1 MPSKFFLLLGEVLLT
16 MAALAALYLI
26 YSYSFTNQISEIS
39 KAQLTEAFV
48 VASESQSTKPQ
59 SITSD
64 SNDEQSTPS
73 VNAFGL
79 VYIPALKSDVWEE
92 PLVRGIDRESL
103 FLGIAHYPTTEGP
116 GEVGNFAI
124 AGHRSSHGQPF
135 ARFENLRKGDSVFI
149 RTKDSVFEYRLI
161 RDQIVGPEDVWVLN
175 DVPTDD
181 FKIGSSLITLTTCHP
196 FWSSEQRWVWWGELV
211 GESQS
216 LAFLE
221 EVN

>member
-1 MPSKFFLLLGEVLLT
+1 MSSKFFLFVGEVLLT
-16 MAALAALYLI
+16 LAALVALYLL
-26 YSYSFTNQISEIS
+26 YSYSFTNLISEAS
-39 KAQLTEAFV
+39 KAQLTETFLL
-48 VASESQSTKPQ
+48 ASEGQSTKPQ

-64 SNDEQSTPS
+64 LNDEQSAPT

-92 PLVRGIDRESL
+92 PLVRGIDGASL
-103 FLGIAHYPTTEGP
+103 SLGIAHYPTTEGP

-135 ARFENLRKGDSVFI
+135 ARFENLRKGDSVFV
-149 RTKDSVFEYRLI
+149 RTKDSVFEYRLTSN
-161 RDQIVGPEDVWVLN
+161 QIVGPEDVWVLN

-181 FKIGSSLITLTTCHP
+181 FEVGSSLITLTTCHP

-211 GESQS
+211 GESPS
-216 LAFLE
+216 LPFLE
-221 EVN
+221 EAR